1 MIRRYED
8 HVVDLITP
16 KEDNDSAAT
25 LFRIIEKPEELYGK
39 GRLFSIVTID
49 PGEQMAYH
57 QHVGDGEYY
66 HILSGEGR
74 YNENGK
80 MTTLHEGDTAFC
92 PDGEWH
98 GIKNESDDL
107 LVFVALIIYS

>member
-1 MIRRYED
+1 MIKRYED
-8 HVVDLITP
+8 HKIDLKTP
-16 KEDNDSAAT
+16 KPGDNSAAT

-39 GRLFSIVTID
+39 GRLFSIVTVD
-49 PGEQMAYH
+49 PGEEISYH

-74 YNENGK
+74 YNENGR
-80 MTTLHEGDTAFC
+80 MTVLHEGDTAFC

-98 GIKNESDDL
+98 GIRNEGEEL
-107 LVFVALIIYS
+107 LVFIALIIYN